1 MPSLHPTRILPADPW
16 KRIPQP
22 LYPWVPTVERI
33 VNTLSIPA
41 LNGPV
46 IYVASDYGG
55 AHNASLYETISVVYL
70 DMEAS
75 SDWEA
80 RRRAVRKQFLGD
92 GRRMSFKALNDRQRQ
107 EALIPFLDATNQIS
121 GIALT
126 MAIRKTVKNFCSDK
140 EFFLYSQRN
149 LGLDSR
155 MKYSAFEQ
163 MLRVVQIVSMLI
175 GGLSKPNQNLYW
187 ISDEDALFANDLR
200 SQAVKAVLDRWS
212 SHYVSHPMGEV
223 GVGTTTIDEG
233 DRLDEDLNAISD
245 LMSGAVAEMATAVA
259 NEFGGRIPTQV
270 SIPLRLSVSPKA
282 DIVYDW
288 ICDNQY
294 RLQRVVI
301 VVDKH
306 KTNGFS
312 VSRFNSAE

>member
-1 MPSLHPTRILPADPW
+1 MSLQHTTRILPGEPW
-16 KRIPQP
+16 NRIRRP

-55 AHNASLYETISVVYL
+55 AHDASLYETISFVYL

-75 SDWEA
+75 SEWETL
-80 RRRAVRKQFLGD
+80 RRAVRKQYLGD

-107 EALIPFLDATNQIS
+107 KALVPFLDAANHIS

-140 EFFLYSQRN
+140 DFFLYSKRK
-149 LGLDSR
+149 LGLDHR
-155 MKYSAFEQ
+155 IKYSEFEK
-163 MLRVVQIVSMLI
+163 MLRVVQVVSMLV

-200 SQAVKAVLDRWS
+200 SRAVKAVLDRWS
-212 SHYVSHPMGEV
+212 SHYVNHPMGEV

-233 DRLDEDLNAISD
+233 DRLDEDLNAIPD
-245 LMSGAVAEMATAVA
+245 LMSGAVAEMVTAVA
-259 NEFGGRIPTQV
+259 NELGGRIPTQV
-270 SIPLRLSVSPKA
+270 AVPLRFSVSPKA
-282 DIVYDW
+282 DIIYDW
-288 ICDNQY
+288 VCDNQY

-301 VVDKH
+301 VVEKH

-312 VSRFNSAE
+312 VSRFNST